1 MPIWKA
7 ILWNVAQQAA
17 QNPRVRAAAI
27 QLAKRAVPQVARVG
41 QSAIE
46 AVRKA
51 PLPDPKSVAAAVRE
65 TLRGKRTR

>member
-27 QLAKRAVPQVARVG
+27 QMAKRAVPQVARVG
-41 QSAIE
+41 QSAID

-51 PLPDPKSVAAAVRE
+51 PLPDPRSIAEAVKE
-65 TLRGKRTR
+65 TLRGKPRR